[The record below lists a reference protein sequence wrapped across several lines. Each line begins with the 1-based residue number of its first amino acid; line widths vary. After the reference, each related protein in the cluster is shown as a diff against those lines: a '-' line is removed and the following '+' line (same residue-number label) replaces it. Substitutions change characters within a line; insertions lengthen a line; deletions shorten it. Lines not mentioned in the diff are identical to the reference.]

1 MKDLHC
7 LVLTGGGTGGHVM
20 PNLALVPY
28 LAPDWDKVV
37 YMGEMGGVEEKLAL
51 QAGLRFWG
59 TRAIKFDR
67 THLLRNFAIPWVLF
81 RATRLA
87 AKYLVEA
94 EATAVF
100 SKGGYCAL
108 PTVLAAH
115 RLGLPVILHE
125 SDYSLGLAN
134 RLCRRLTPHLLT
146 AFDTI
151 EGGECVGNP
160 LRIEL
165 TQGDPNALSP
175 LKGKTNILVF
185 GGSMG
190 ASFLNDLA
198 CRLAQDHT
206 LSVYNVTGKSRV
218 ECALPN
224 YHQVTFTSRI
234 QDYYA
239 SCDCVVSRAGAN
251 TLFELAALGKPAVV
265 VPLPKGVSRGDQVQN
280 ARYFASRYGFV
291 VVEQEEATP
300 ERVREAIDYAVAHPP
315 LRSGD
320 VEAVNRHIA
329 ERIAQIVTQER
340 QSARR

>member
-1 MKDLHC
+1 MSKLHC

-20 PNLALVPY
+20 PNLALLPY
-28 LAPDWDKVV
+28 LGEDWDRVV
-37 YMGEMGGVEEKLAL
+37 YMGETGGVEERLAKLA
-51 QAGLRFWG
+51 GLPFWG

-67 THLLRNFAIPWVLF
+67 THPLRNLAIPRVLS
-81 RATRLA
+81 RATKQA
-87 AKYLVEA
+87 AEHLIEA

-115 RLGLPVILHE
+115 RLGLPIVLHE

-134 RLCRRLTPHLLT
+134 RLCRHYTPHLLT

-160 LRIEL
+160 LRREL
-165 TQGDPNALSP
+165 AYGDPAAIAP
-175 LKGKTNILVF
+175 LKGKTNLLVF

-190 ASFLNDLA
+190 ASFLNGLA
-198 CRLAQDHT
+198 CELAQDPT

-224 YHQVTFTSRI
+224 YHQVPFAPNI

-239 SCDCVVSRAGAN
+239 MADCVVSRAGAN
-251 TLFELAALGKPAVV
+251 TLFELAALGKPCVV

-280 ARYFASRYGFV
+280 ARYFASRFGLT
-291 VVEQEEATP
+291 VVEQEEATVD
-300 ERVREAIDYAVAHPP
+300 RVRQAIGEAISNPP
-315 LRSGD
+315 TSSYD
-320 VEAVNRHIA
+320 IDAVNRHIA
-329 ERIAQIVTQER
+329 TRIRQIVTQ
-340 QSARR
+340 Q